1 MLLIVL
7 QVRDYLSKN
16 FSSSLQCRCSRK
28 MRPFRIFH
36 ILKSWLNLILPYL
49 CKGAPKIQVAFGNK
63 LQTLTLLLFVDS
75 RMDVKTIITVL
86 FTFSMMIKE
95 QLALN
100 LQGMTCIFLL
110 KVFRLSTRLY
120 FLYPAGLNFCVA
132 CLNSFSKGK
141 MFFVTLEVTSIWK
154 PCYSCS
160 CSSSINLLTKKK
172 WCFHVFSKASWV
184 EFKNDDLKRPW
195 HIFFSNIHEAERY
208 LELA

>member
-36 ILKSWLNLILPYL
+36 ILRSWLNLFLPYL

-75 RMDVKTIITVL
+75 RKDVKTMITHVL
-86 FTFSMMIKE
+86 FTFPMMIKE
-95 QLALN
+95 KLALN
-100 LQGMTCIFLL
+100 LQGNDLHFL
-110 KVFRLSTRLY
+110 KVFRLSARLY
-120 FLYPAGLNFCVA
+120 FLYPPGLNFCVA

-141 MFFVTLEVTSIWK
+141 MFFATLEVPSIWK

-160 CSSSINLLTKKK
+160 CSSPINLLTKKMMFL
-172 WCFHVFSKASWV
+172 CFL
-184 EFKNDDLKRPW
+184 KNKLSLKKMIWEDLCISFFFLIFMKRKD
-195 HIFFSNIHEAERY
+195 I
-208 LELA
+208 

>member
-75 RMDVKTIITVL
+75 RMDVKTLITVL
-86 FTFSMMIKE
+86 LTFPMMIKE

-100 LQGMTCIFLL
+100 LQGNDLHFFKYSDYQLVCIFYIPLVKIFVLPVWIHFLKEKCSLL
-110 KVFRLSTRLY
+110 PSKSPPFESPVT
-120 FLYPAGLNFCVA
+120 AVVA
-132 CLNSFSKGK
+132 QAQLIS
-141 MFFVTLEVTSIWK
+141 LQ
-154 PCYSCS
+154 
-160 CSSSINLLTKKK
+160 KK

-184 EFKNDDLKRPW
+184 
-195 HIFFSNIHEAERY
+195 
-208 LELA
+208 